1 MKTMNKIIKLFVL
14 ILMCFTLV
22 SCKITHVNKKT
33 NHFVEGFF
41 LGKDENNI
49 VYCLEVKNVD
59 KQEFETKWPINVVQ
73 DVFYKEEKYFQVSL
87 YFYDENGNK
96 ESLIFDSLKEDSPN
110 TPAIHYYYIDKNN
123 NSLSPATDGWSER
136 YGGYNI
142 TYNHVFIY
150 LKGEEK

>member
-1 MKTMNKIIKLFVL
+1 MKIIAKTMKLIFLFVT
-14 ILMCFTLV
+14 CFVLV
-22 SCKITHVNKKT
+22 SCKIRYVDKKT
-33 NHFVEGFF
+33 NHFVEGIF

-49 VYCLEVKNVD
+49 SYCLEVKNIS
-59 KQEFETKWPINVVQ
+59 KQEFETRWPINVVQ
-73 DVFYKEEKYFQVSL
+73 DMFYEEEKYFQISL

-96 ESLIFDSLKEDSPN
+96 ETLIFDSLKENSPN
-110 TPAIHYYYIDKNN
+110 TPDVHYYYIDKNN
-123 NSLSPATDGWSER
+123 NSLSPASDGWSER